1 MNLFLLFLN
10 YQFVL
15 KKIMITK
22 LYILIS
28 LIFSI
33 SLISYGQSNKNFE
46 SYGESFDIAGI
57 NNYKVEKE
65 SLLNNPQDD
74 TKLEGRI
81 LSTCP
86 MKGCW
91 MKMSVEQDTILV
103 RFKDYGFFVPKSG
116 AEGKSAIINGKLS
129 VDTLSVAQLRHYA
142 EDAGKSKE
150 EVSKIVKPEITISFL
165 ADGVVI
171 DK

>member
-1 MNLFLLFLN
+1 M
-10 YQFVL
+10 
-15 KKIMITK
+15 KTK
-22 LYILIS
+22 LYILTS
-28 LIFSI
+28 LLFSI
-33 SLISYGQSNKNFE
+33 SLLLNGQANKNFDT
-46 SYGESFDIAGI
+46 YGQSFDIAGI

-65 SLLNNPQDD
+65 SLLNNPQHD
-74 TKLEGRI
+74 TKLEGQI

-91 MKMSVEQDTILV
+91 MKMSVERDTILV
-103 RFKDYGFFVPKSG
+103 RFKDYGFFVPKTG

-142 EDAGKSKE
+142 EDAGKSKD
-150 EVSKIVKPEITISFL
+150 EVSKIIKPEITISFL

-171 DK
+171 EK

>member
-1 MNLFLLFLN
+1 M
-10 YQFVL
+10 
-15 KKIMITK
+15 KTK
-22 LYILIS
+22 LYILTS
-28 LIFSI
+28 LLFSI
-33 SLISYGQSNKNFE
+33 SLLLNGQSNKNFDT
-46 SYGESFDIAGI
+46 YGQSFDIAGI

-74 TKLEGRI
+74 TKLEGQI

-142 EDAGKSKE
+142 EDAGKSNE
-150 EVSKIVKPEITISFL
+150 EVSKIINPEITISFL
-165 ADGVVI
+165 AEGVVI

>member
-1 MNLFLLFLN
+1 M
-10 YQFVL
+10 
-15 KKIMITK
+15 KTK
-22 LYILIS
+22 LYILTS
-28 LIFSI
+28 LLFSI
-33 SLISYGQSNKNFE
+33 SLLLNGQSNKNFDI
-46 SYGESFDIAGI
+46 YGQSFDLAGI

-74 TKLEGRI
+74 TKLEGQI

-91 MKMSVEQDTILV
+91 MKMSVERDTILV

>member
-1 MNLFLLFLN
+1 M
-10 YQFVL
+10 
-15 KKIMITK
+15 KTK
-22 LYILIS
+22 LYILTSI
-28 LIFSI
+28 LFSI
-33 SLISYGQSNKNFE
+33 SLLLNGQSNKNFDT
-46 SYGESFDIAGI
+46 YGQSFDIAGI

-74 TKLEGRI
+74 TKLEGQI

-91 MKMSVEQDTILV
+91 MKMSVERDTILV

-142 EDAGKSKE
+142 EDAGKSKD

>member
-1 MNLFLLFLN
+1 M
-10 YQFVL
+10 
-15 KKIMITK
+15 KTK
-22 LYILIS
+22 LYILTS
-28 LIFSI
+28 LLFSI
-33 SLISYGQSNKNFE
+33 SLLLNGQSNKNFDT
-46 SYGESFDIAGI
+46 YGQSFDIAGI

-65 SLLNNPQDD
+65 YLLNNPQDD
-74 TKLEGRI
+74 SKLEGQI

-91 MKMSVEQDTILV
+91 MKMSVERDTILV

-150 EVSKIVKPEITISFL
+150 EVLKIIKPEITISFL

>member
-1 MNLFLLFLN
+1 M
-10 YQFVL
+10 
-15 KKIMITK
+15 KTK
-22 LYILIS
+22 LYILTS
-28 LIFSI
+28 LLFSI
-33 SLISYGQSNKNFE
+33 SLLLNGQSNKNFDT
-46 SYGESFDIAGI
+46 YGQSFDIAGI

-74 TKLEGRI
+74 TKLEGQI

-91 MKMSVEQDTILV
+91 MKISVERDTILV

>member
-1 MNLFLLFLN
+1 M
-10 YQFVL
+10 
-15 KKIMITK
+15 KTK
-22 LYILIS
+22 LYILTS
-28 LIFSI
+28 LLFSI
-33 SLISYGQSNKNFE
+33 SLLLNGQSNKNFDT
-46 SYGESFDIAGI
+46 YGQSFDIAGI

-74 TKLEGRI
+74 TKLEGQI

-116 AEGKSAIINGKLS
+116 AEGKTAIINGKLS

-142 EDAGKSKE
+142 EDAGKSNE
-150 EVSKIVKPEITISFL
+150 EISKIINPEITISFL

>member
-1 MNLFLLFLN
+1 M
-10 YQFVL
+10 
-15 KKIMITK
+15 KTK
-22 LYILIS
+22 LYILTS
-28 LIFSI
+28 LLFSI
-33 SLISYGQSNKNFE
+33 SLLLNGQSNKNFDT
-46 SYGESFDIAGI
+46 YGQSFDIAGI

-74 TKLEGRI
+74 TKLEGQI

-91 MKMSVEQDTILV
+91 MKMSVERDTILV

-142 EDAGKSKE
+142 EDAGKSNE

>member
-1 MNLFLLFLN
+1 M
-10 YQFVL
+10 
-15 KKIMITK
+15 KTK
-22 LYILIS
+22 LYILTS
-28 LIFSI
+28 LLFSI
-33 SLISYGQSNKNFE
+33 SLLLNGQSNKNFDT
-46 SYGESFDIAGI
+46 YGQSFDIAGI
-57 NNYKVEKE
+57 KNYKVEKE

-74 TKLEGRI
+74 TKLEGQI

-91 MKMSVEQDTILV
+91 MKMSVERDTILV

>member
-1 MNLFLLFLN
+1 M
-10 YQFVL
+10 
-15 KKIMITK
+15 KTK
-22 LYILIS
+22 LYILTCLLFSTS
-28 LIFSI
+28 LLLNGQSNENFDT
-33 SLISYGQSNKNFE
+33 YGQS
-46 SYGESFDIAGI
+46 FDTAVI
-57 NNYKVEKE
+57 NNYKAEKE

-74 TKLEGRI
+74 TKLEGQI

-91 MKMSVEQDTILV
+91 MKMSVERDTILV

-116 AEGKSAIINGKLS
+116 AEGKSAIVNGKLS

-142 EDAGKSKE
+142 EDAGKSKD

-165 ADGVVI
+165 ANGVVI